1 MCDTGNC
8 MQNEGML
15 MLYFFLIQAGP
26 FLYDLLLTWLENVH
40 HFSHLHDNVWFNT
53 IWHTQNMIIF
63 VVFHCGIHKK
73 WLLFTLVLEASRKRC
88 HHHTISDTHGL
99 ITLATLSCGYSVSSS
114 TALSFLTNVSETRK
128 LHYLVQSK
136 CKISERQSVY

>member
-26 FLYDLLLTWLENVH
+26 FLCDFPLTWLENVH
-40 HFSHLHDNVWFNT
+40 HFSHLHDNVRFNA
-53 IWHTQNMIIF
+53 IWRTQNVIIF
-63 VVFHCGIHKK
+63 GVMQCGIHNQ
-73 WLLFTLVLEASRKRC
+73 WSLMTLVLEASRKRC

-99 ITLATLSCGYSVSSS
+99 ITFVTLSCGYSVSSS
-114 TALSFLTNVSETRK
+114 TALSFHTNVSETRN
-128 LHYLVQSK
+128 LHHLVQSK
-136 CKISERQSVY
+136 CKISEWQSVY